1 MEFLEPWDTGVSLVS
16 FECPV
21 MHLLTVNWVFNISCF
36 HTEFVIHEDMEN
48 YAIQQL
54 FETIP
59 IMHPVDLLADL
70 VWLSKSPKWKDETWG
85 IFSKL

>member
-1 MEFLEPWDTGVSLVS
+1 
-16 FECPV
+16 
-21 MHLLTVNWVFNISCF
+21 
-36 HTEFVIHEDMEN
+36 MEN

-70 VWLSKSPKWKDETWG
+70 VWLSKSPK
-85 IFSKL
+85 